1 MIDLRS
7 DTVTRPSEPML
18 KAMINAEVG
27 DDVFGEDSTVKA
39 LEQKAAEMF
48 GKEAALFCPSGT
60 MTNQIAI
67 MLHTRPGGEV
77 ICDQNAHIYQY
88 EGGGIAVN
96 ALCSVNL
103 QQGDRGRFTAQD
115 VLNSIRADDVHFP
128 KTQLVAVENTM
139 NKGGGACYDFAELER
154 IRKVCDDHNI
164 PFHLDGA
171 RLFNAIVTKGKNPK
185 AYGKLFDTISICL
198 SKGLGAPVGSL
209 LLGSFRHIKEAR
221 RIRKRIGGGM
231 RQAGFLAAAGIY
243 ALDHNIERLT
253 EDHGRAIKLSEALYE
268 HPDFEGVVSPETNI
282 VVAHLRNGCEP
293 EQFLTMLKNNGIK
306 AVHFGGQAIRF
317 VTHLDFDDVQLE
329 AFGKTISG
337 IRG

>member
-1 MIDLRS
+1 
-7 DTVTRPSEPML
+7 ML
-18 KAMINAEVG
+18 KAIFNAEVG
-27 DDVFGEDSTVKA
+27 DDVFGEDSSVNA
-39 LEQKAAEMF
+39 LEKKAAEMF

-128 KTQLVAVENTM
+128 RTQLVAVENTM

-154 IRKVCDDHNI
+154 ISKVCDDHKI

-171 RLFNAIVTKGKNPK
+171 RLFNALVAKGESPK

-209 LLGSFRHIKEAR
+209 LLGTSQHIKEAR
-221 RIRKRIGGGM
+221 RIRKRMGGGM

-253 EDHGRAIKLSEALYE
+253 EDHDRAIKLAQALHE
-268 HPDFEGVVSPETNI
+268 HPDFEQVIPPETNI
-282 VVAHLRNGCEP
+282 VVAHLREGCDP
-293 EQFLTMLKNNGIK
+293 KFFLIMLEKNGIK
-306 AVHFGGQAIRF
+306 AVHFGGKAIRF
-317 VTHLDFDDVQLE
+317 VTHLDFDDRQLDDFMKIINSLK
-329 AFGKTISG
+329 A
-337 IRG
+337 